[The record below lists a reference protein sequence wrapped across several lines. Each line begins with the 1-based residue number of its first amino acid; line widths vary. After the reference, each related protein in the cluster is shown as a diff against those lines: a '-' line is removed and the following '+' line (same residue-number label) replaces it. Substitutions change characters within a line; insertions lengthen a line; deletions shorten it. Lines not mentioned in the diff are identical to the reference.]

1 MSNNSHHFKFTKKE
15 NTLNNS
21 INENRKNNIQK
32 ERKNSELLIE
42 ILNSNTP
49 FNNKINCE
57 KSKTIDND
65 EKISLFNKKDVNFR
79 GRRNLKVEVINNLTK
94 ISTKNKINAYKD
106 NNLINMNNKI
116 INHIIE
122 MKKTEENKKTRIKTQ
137 NLHDIKTKY
146 KHNLN
151 MNLENKFSFLKKSII
166 NNTINNV
173 HITDSNRNKNKINQ
187 NNNLNYI
194 MKNRKKIQ
202 YRLKNTAVSNKY
214 SNFKTNVNTIKN
226 KKNLLKYLTRTKTEE
241 SYINNNTLKLNRSV
255 KLREK
260 NNKNNGNSDKKEH
273 NSILKILNES
283 EKINSKINNN
293 LEKNPHSIIS
303 KINSKIKNNQKKETL
318 YFNFDKNNI
327 SLTKKE
333 EHKNQDFNLDNN
345 DNDIVEFKRK
355 KLIMLNDFDSNEIIK
370 HNKNVLHSPPKKLL
384 DTIRTIRKLSK
395 IEKV

>member
-49 FNNKINCE
+49 FNNEINCE

-122 MKKTEENKKTRIKTQ
+122 MIKTEENKKTIIKTQ
-137 NLHDIKTKY
+137 KLNEIKSKI

-151 MNLENKFSFLKKSII
+151 MNLENKFSFLKINMI
-166 NNTINNV
+166 NNTINDID
-173 HITDSNRNKNKINQ
+173 ITDSN
-187 NNNLNYI
+187 
-194 MKNRKKIQ
+194 
-202 YRLKNTAVSNKY
+202 
-214 SNFKTNVNTIKN
+214 
-226 KKNLLKYLTRTKTEE
+226 
-241 SYINNNTLKLNRSV
+241 
-255 KLREK
+255 
-260 NNKNNGNSDKKEH
+260 
-273 NSILKILNES
+273 
-283 EKINSKINNN
+283 
-293 LEKNPHSIIS
+293 
-303 KINSKIKNNQKKETL
+303 
-318 YFNFDKNNI
+318 
-327 SLTKKE
+327 
-333 EHKNQDFNLDNN
+333 
-345 DNDIVEFKRK
+345 
-355 KLIMLNDFDSNEIIK
+355 
-370 HNKNVLHSPPKKLL
+370 
-384 DTIRTIRKLSK
+384 
-395 IEKV
+395 